1 MGNLSKNRPIM
12 TKLSLLF
19 LYTRIKIESLPKNE
33 NRSIGRDGNTSTL
46 LSELPGWLKGQSCK
60 QCPTLP
66 INQHKVLNRPQ
77 GSWFYYT
84 FYCQMFNLNSKLTK
98 GYV

>member
-33 NRSIGRDGNTSTL
+33 NRSIGSNGDTSAFFPKFRT
-46 LSELPGWLKGQSCK
+46 WLKGQSGMK
-60 QCPTLP
+60 FRALP

-84 FYCQMFNLNSKLTK
+84 FHCQMFNLNSKLTK
-98 GYV
+98 EYV

>member
-1 MGNLSKNRPIM
+1 M

-33 NRSIGRDGNTSTL
+33 NRSIGSNGDTSPF
-46 LSELPGWLKGQSCK
+46 LPDFRTWLKGQSGMK
-60 QCPTLP
+60 FRALP

-84 FYCQMFNLNSKLTK
+84 FHCQMFNLNSKLTK
-98 GYV
+98 EYV